1 MPFDKLPEMIMFDY
15 GGTLLYEP
23 GFDFMRGERALF
35 EHVISNP
42 NHATPEQSRKFSEQ
56 LFKELQSCRDI
67 NWEPHEYQMMRLQY
81 EYLGIKFDVSWQEAE
96 QILWDYTSPL
106 VPECKMPYVEEML
119 KKLKSLGIRTGVI
132 SNIGWSGENLHRRMN
147 LLLPNNQFE
156 FILASSEYGV
166 RKPDR
171 RIFELGLKK
180 AGLEPDEVW
189 FCGDTYE
196 ADVVGA
202 YQAGIT
208 PILYEGLPEGKEAP
222 MRQTV
227 PENNQQI
234 SYRRIQDWRDLL

>member
-1 MPFDKLPEMIMFDY
+1 M
-15 GGTLLYEP
+15 
-23 GFDFMRGERALF
+23 
-35 EHVISNP
+35 V
-42 NHATPEQSRKFSEQ
+42 
-56 LFKELQSCRDI
+56 ELCYTSQ
-67 NWEPHEYQMMRLQY
+67 EMMRLQY

-119 KKLKSLGIRTGVI
+119 EKLQSMGIRTGVI
-132 SNIGWSGENLHRRMN
+132 SNIGWSGENLRRRIN

-180 AGLEPDEVW
+180 AGLKPDEVW
-189 FCGDTYE
+189 FCGDTYA

-208 PILYEGLPEGKEAP
+208 PILYEGLPGGKEAP
-222 MRQTV
+222 MRQAV
-227 PENNQQI
+227 SENNQQI
-234 SYRRIQDWRDLL
+234 NYRRIQDWRDLL